1 MSAST
6 TRSRVFVSSVIQGL
20 ESFRAAARQGIEAV
34 GGEPVLVNEDFPSLA
49 TSSRN
54 ACLDAIDSCDH
65 FLIVVGERGGWTAPS
80 GKLVVEEEY
89 EHALSRRLP
98 VFAFLQDTK
107 RDADAERLAR
117 TLSDFVDGAFRR
129 TFSTPDELQREI
141 ERALRT
147 HLAGTPRRKTM
158 PRSTDDYFAKPYDV
172 QFTTMLRFVL
182 VPDRDE
188 EVIDP
193 VTMGSEEFKRR
204 LQEIAHSQGVGLLSY
219 ERPKST
225 QLVKSSLV
233 ITQTEANGRHGEG
246 EHVRLELTEA
256 GELIIDANV
265 SGRRKRDLRHDTLG
279 SMVVAIEDIETVLKL
294 CFQFAMAFYDDRDPY
309 KRHQGFGYNV
319 GLTGLD
325 HRTLERNP
333 QPRQSYTMSMRNRNA
348 VILAY
353 DSLRPIH
360 RRDLDRP
367 EAEIARTVEMLTR
380 KARE

>member
-6 TRSRVFVSSVIQGL
+6 SRPRVFVSSIIQGF
-20 ESFRAAARQGIEAV
+20 EAFREAARRGIEAA
-34 GGEPVLVNEDFPSLA
+34 GGEPVLVNEDLPSLA

-54 ACLDAIDSCDH
+54 ACLDAVDSCDH
-65 FLIVVGERGGWTAPS
+65 FLISVGERGGWVAPS

-98 VFAFLQDTK
+98 VFAFLQDTE

-129 TFSTPDELQREI
+129 TFSTSDELQREV

-147 HLAGTPRRKTM
+147 HLAGTPRHTKM
-158 PRSTDDYFAKPYDV
+158 PRSTDDYYATPYGV
-172 QFTTMLRFVL
+172 QFTTMLRLVL
-182 VPDRDE
+182 IPDREE

-193 VTMGSEEFKRR
+193 LTMGSEEFKRR
-204 LQEIAHSQGVGLLSY
+204 VQEIAHSHGVRLLSY

-225 QLVKSSLV
+225 QLSKSSLV
-233 ITQTEANGRHGEG
+233 VTQTEANGRHGEG

-279 SMVVAIEDIETVLKL
+279 SMVVAIEDIENVLRL
-294 CFQFAMAFYDDRDPY
+294 CFQFATAFYDDRDPY
-309 KRHQGFGYNV
+309 KRHQGFAYNV
-319 GLTGLD
+319 GLSCLE

-367 EAEIARTVEMLTR
+367 EGEIARAVEMLTR
-380 KARE
+380 KARD